1 MDRHHMTARLHLQPS
16 SAAVVQPKYYGN
28 RCFREANAA
37 YHSWRLAAARP
48 EYWRRWVTLG
58 SDIVR
63 RPTHES
69 RSVATTES
77 ASAADSH
84 RAETMNSV
92 DYKPHDN
99 HKFLTHSGKH
109 HKDYHLNIHLHLGEL
124 EKEVDDDAST
134 MPSVH
139 TTLFESFGTVS
150 YSTSLVTVALSR
162 IVLEI
167 KRDIGRKS
175 RQVGS
180 RRNIYHTVW
189 YGKTRMVSLTHGEET
204 VMICLAIS
212 TEYRRVT
219 DDWADRQ
226 TSCHDIVRTTHMC
239 RAVKMAL
246 NTTKCCMCTPL
257 LLLLVCVTWAIT
269 GQPRNSIFIRRM

>member
-124 EKEVDDDAST
+124 GRRRCLHHAFSSHD
-134 MPSVH
+134 
-139 TTLFESFGTVS
+139 TV
-150 YSTSLVTVALSR
+150 
-162 IVLEI
+162 
-167 KRDIGRKS
+167 RKL
-175 RQVGS
+175 
-180 RRNIYHTVW
+180 W
-189 YGKTRMVSLTHGEET
+189 YGFLFDFPSNCGS
-204 VMICLAIS
+204 IS
-212 TEYRRVT
+212 YRFGDKARYWSKIPSGGFPSEYLPYR
-219 DDWADRQ
+219 
-226 TSCHDIVRTTHMC
+226 
-239 RAVKMAL
+239 
-246 NTTKCCMCTPL
+246 
-257 LLLLVCVTWAIT
+257 LVWK
-269 GQPRNSIFIRRM
+269 N